1 MGTTVVVTLPCQ
13 IDVHYFEGEEAAVT
27 VADIS
32 GRHIL
37 LVDDNEL
44 NQEIGSF
51 MLSEAGAVV

>member
-1 MGTTVVVTLPCQ
+1 MGTTV
-13 IDVHYFEGEEAAVT
+13 AVT